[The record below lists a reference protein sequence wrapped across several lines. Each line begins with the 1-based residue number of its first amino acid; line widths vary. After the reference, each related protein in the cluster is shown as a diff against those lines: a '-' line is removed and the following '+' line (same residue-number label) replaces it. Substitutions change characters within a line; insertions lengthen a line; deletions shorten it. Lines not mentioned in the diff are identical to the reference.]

1 MHSNPPPS
9 ILPGP
14 ELQERLAT
22 LDVHIITIISII
34 AITIITVILEHSLSG
49 YRGGSVGKVLTA
61 QA

>member
-1 MHSNPPPS
+1 M
-9 ILPGP
+9 
-14 ELQERLAT
+14 

-34 AITIITVILEHSLSG
+34 AITIITVILKHSLSG